1 MQDRMKRRQLGQT
14 IIEFALLAPLMF
26 LFVYM
31 IVDFGRAMGERIMIE
46 HAVRE
51 GARYAAVHT
60 SCDDIMTRTYSQAQK
75 IINKN
80 NNVKVT
86 YSNDP
91 AEAGDTVTVSIVNF
105 NYTPAIINSISK
117 LTGGTAP
124 SIPLTSSASARLEME
139 VKPAGGCP

>member
-139 VKPAGGCP
+139 VRPAGGCP

>member
-1 MQDRMKRRQLGQT
+1 VKNQTNRRQLGQT

-26 LFVYM
+26 LFLYM

-60 SCDDIMTRTYSQAQK
+60 SCQDIRDRTAAQAQK
-75 IINKN
+75 IINASK
-80 NNVKVT
+80 VKVE
-86 YSNDP
+86 YSSDP
-91 AEAGDTVTVSIVNF
+91 ARMGDTVTVSIVNF
-105 NYTPAIINSISK
+105 SYTPAIINSISR
-117 LTGGTAP
+117 LTGATAP